1 MNECQSNDWGRGCW
15 NRGFVVAWG
24 LPILAMIV
32 SASTGFGVRLIW
44 PISLA
49 WMGLACLLNARR
61 CGRRH
66 CYFTGP
72 FFLVMALVAGLY
84 GAEALE
90 LGPNGWQYIG
100 NITVIGGL
108 LLCCIPELIWGRYRQ
123 GPGSGQQLRVRRS
136 SEKGWMP

>member
-1 MNECQSNDWGRGCW
+1 MSDCQANDWGRSCW
-15 NRGFVVAWG
+15 NRGFIVAWW

-32 SASTGFGVRLIW
+32 SASTGFGVVWIW

-49 WMGLACLLNARR
+49 WMGMACLLNARH

-84 GAEALE
+84 GAVALE
-90 LGPNGWQYIG
+90 LGSNGWQYIG
-100 NITVIGGL
+100 NFTVIGGL
-108 LLCCIPELIWGRYRQ
+108 LLCCVPELIWGRYRQ
-123 GPGSGQQLRVRRS
+123 RLGSGQ
-136 SEKGWMP
+136 